1 MHKAEPLNVNFANI
15 LKFDIFDNVKRLA
28 PGIFTKSGLMVGLGE
43 GKEEIVQVMDDLRV
57 ADVDF
62 LTIGQYLQ
70 PTDRHLPVDR
80 FPEPERYAEWDNE
93 AREMGYRG
101 VACGPLVRSS
111 FRAGLLR
118 DEAYG
123 GAPAVTRSSTNS
135 AISFLKPNSTIPN
148 TLRDSPIQPNEY
160 P

>member
-1 MHKAEPLNVNFANI
+1 MKEL
-15 LKFDIFDNVKRLA
+15 R
-28 PGIFTKSGLMVGLGE
+28 GI
-43 GKEEIVQVMDDLRV
+43 
-57 ADVDF
+57 DVD
-62 LTIGQYLQ
+62 LITIGQYLQ

-80 FPEPERYAEWDNE
+80 FPEPERYAEWDTE

-123 GAPAVTRSSTNS
+123 AAPAVTLSSTNS
-135 AISFLKPNSTIPN
+135 AISFLKPNN
-148 TLRDSPIQPNEY
+148 TM
-160 P
+160 